1 MKNRDIYDAALCLLD
16 EPNDTLRLND
26 YVSRAPYILSG
37 FYYENAALDDRYREI
52 SGQGARKTGLSVP
65 SELDAD
71 FPLSESFVYA
81 ASNYLASM
89 LVCDSDSELSDK
101 LLKITAESLQ
111 KISSGFSEGDAGVCG
126 QSHSIVNVYGSIT

>member
-16 EPNDTLRLND
+16 EPDDALRLND
-26 YVSRAPYILSG
+26 YASRAPYILSG
-37 FYYENAALDDRYREI
+37 FYYENAALDDRYRAIGGDGE
-52 SGQGARKTGLSVP
+52 RKTAISVP
-65 SELDAD
+65 SELDGD
-71 FPLSESFVYA
+71 FPLSERFVYA

-111 KISSGFSEGDAGVCG
+111 KISGGFSEGDAGVCG
-126 QSHSIVNVYGSIT
+126 ESHGIVNVYGSIT